1 MEEAIMVT
9 SEGEGAGKQSANCVV
24 DEVYPRFRWLI
35 LLVMFLVTA
44 VSDIIMISPAPL
56 MGIIAKS
63 LNMSLGDMTAYLM
76 GLFNLVVA
84 VSCIGGGIMC
94 DRVGFMP
101 VLVFS
106 SVVLTL
112 PTLVLP
118 YFGYSFAGVL
128 TIRLIQAIGCGS
140 VLATVSPVAALWF
153 PLKDRGIVTGIQG
166 MGVSVGIA
174 TGFVAA
180 PALYGAVGDWQIAMA
195 WLAAGCLVVVAVTLI
210 VAWLPKPATPISA
223 GVCYEISHAG
233 GNTLKLALKQP
244 ATWIGVFVVFCLM
257 WVLNAFNDLTPAY
270 LAIDPPLGL
279 GFGPMTAGKM
289 MMALELASMI
299 GAVATGFVMERVF
312 NGKVRPVIAIG
323 YLMFAIFTFSVLFQ
337 AVHADI
343 RFLACCLMV
352 AGFFRA
358 WVVPNA
364 MAFVAMHYP
373 PHITG
378 KIVGMWMG
386 LGIFGSAAGVT
397 CGAIALRST
406 GNYHLSIVM
415 VSVMSLIG
423 LFAVLFL
430 KPPAVFCFDEKTG

>member
-1 MEEAIMVT
+1 MEDAIMIVHN
-9 SEGEGAGKQSANCVV
+9 EEDKRKQQANCIVS
-24 DEVYPRFRWLI
+24 EVYPRYRWLV
-35 LLVMFLVTA
+35 LLVLFLVTV

-56 MGIIAKS
+56 MGVIAKS

-94 DRVGFMP
+94 DRVGPMP

-106 SVVLTL
+106 SVTLTL

-118 YFGYSFAGVL
+118 YFGHSFAGTL

-140 VLATVSPVAALWF
+140 VLATASPVAALWF
-153 PLKDRGIVTGIQG
+153 PLKDRGIITGLQG
-166 MGVSVGIA
+166 TAVSIGIA

-180 PALYGAVGDWQIAMA
+180 PALYGAMGNWQTAMA
-195 WLAAGCLVVVAVTLI
+195 WLAAGCLVAVAVTLI
-210 VAWLPKPATPISA
+210 VAVLPKPATPVSD
-223 GVCYEISHAG
+223 GVCYEIRHAG
-233 GNTLKLALKQP
+233 GNDLKLALKQTG
-244 ATWIGVFVVFCLM
+244 TWIGVFVVFCLM
-257 WVLNAFNDLTPAY
+257 WVMNAFNDLTPAY
-270 LAIDPPLGL
+270 LAIEPPLGL

-289 MMALELASMI
+289 MMALEIASMI
-299 GAVATGFVMERVF
+299 GAVVSGFVMERIF
-312 NGKVRPVIAIG
+312 MGKVRPVIAIA
-323 YLMFAIFTFSVLFQ
+323 YLMFAIFTFSIPFQ
-337 AVHADI
+337 TIHTNMRILVA
-343 RFLACCLMV
+343 CLMV

-364 MAFVAMHYP
+364 MAFVALHYP

-386 LGIFGSAAGVT
+386 LGIFGSAAGVI
-397 CGAIALRST
+397 CGAFALRIT

-423 LFAVLFL
+423 LVATLFL
-430 KPPAVFCFDEKTG
+430 KPPAVFCFDGKK